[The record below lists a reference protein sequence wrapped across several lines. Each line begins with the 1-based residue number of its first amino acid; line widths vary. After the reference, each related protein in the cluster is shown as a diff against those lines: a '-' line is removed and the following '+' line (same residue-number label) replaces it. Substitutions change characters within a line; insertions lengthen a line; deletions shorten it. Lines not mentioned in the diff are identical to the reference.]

1 MKNKLSKS
9 FIFVALIAAIATG
22 LFIGY
27 SPINA
32 VDNNAKTTTS
42 SVNNSAQVITTPLQI
57 VANPDSFLNKNVK
70 FTAIFDK
77 FSGLGLDYPPAK
89 KPSTEYIGILIKRD
103 DVKDHTVPLSE
114 MKLFMTRKMAEKFVD
129 IDPGDKVSIEGNV
142 FLTALG
148 DPWINI
154 SSMTILE
161 QVNKKEKTE
170 AKVGK

>member
-1 MKNKLSKS
+1 
-9 FIFVALIAAIATG
+9 
-22 LFIGY
+22 
-27 SPINA
+27 
-32 VDNNAKTTTS
+32 
-42 SVNNSAQVITTPLQI
+42 
-57 VANPDSFLNKNVK
+57 
-70 FTAIFDK
+70 
-77 FSGLGLDYPPAK
+77 
-89 KPSTEYIGILIKRD
+89 
-103 DVKDHTVPLSE
+103 